1 MTENQN
7 GNHTKI
13 IEVSGPNLNK
23 EIEHKNLEDIEKND
37 NLENQI
43 SEINN
48 NNENTSLNIVNTEQK
63 EKLYMDAETQK
74 DNNIELEEEKGLN
87 DINNIN
93 DINDINEINEEKT
106 PNLEIT
112 TNNNLSNIIS
122 TNNIDIMNLV
132 KSQSYLTSLP
142 MSGKS
147 NQKNNNIVI
156 LNRESRKTYNCL
168 KEKETSLCKEIKVI
182 KQKRDQ
188 LNQFSFE
195 RLGEKNNI
203 ENNIRETELKNLKK
217 SEINLMN
224 KLEAIKLQITDL
236 LNNEKKLNRKNN
248 IKEYLE
254 RLKNNE
260 LNNDLIAKTKSLE
273 AESNKYREKQR
284 LDLEKAKNKK
294 INEINKIEEELKN
307 KKLLY
312 LKAQREKEIEI
323 MRKRKKEIDKKIE
336 KTRKSIKNKPN
347 FDPKNYLYN
356 KLANQFEENEKKL
369 LNQQKQDRKSKLSGI
384 EEINIVKRRII
395 ESKFELEKRRI
406 EKTNEMHQ
414 LWHSRSLIMPKYQ
427 SNVLKKINEYEA
439 KQAEDEEKEKIK
451 KFVLVKE
458 KEKYGDNIPLPPIS
472 EKLKGDREKR
482 QVTFLNFEGKDR
494 VKLIKDELSKNKCK
508 NKNYLIEEKIFKQN
522 SHLQKYRQ
530 RISKSQ
536 EKERKKGMIKS
547 ASCQNILNSNVN
559 DILIKNIGGKPLS
572 PVKLKRRRP
581 NEINYLEEL
590 KKERKSE
597 TKNASYNWNKVIKES
612 SNENGTDYD
621 MVKKKIEVLEEKYQR
636 EKDLMN
642 AKGGFLLNQDM
653 GNDLNSMIINS
664 IKGKLAIIENLNS

>member
-13 IEVSGPNLNK
+13 IEVSGPNSNK
-23 EIEHKNLEDIEKND
+23 EIEHHKNLEDIVKND

-63 EKLYMDAETQK
+63 EKLYMDAEIQK
-74 DNNIELEEEKGLN
+74 DDNIELEEEKGLN
-87 DINNIN
+87 DININDIN
-93 DINDINEINEEKT
+93 DINDINEEKN

-112 TNNNLSNIIS
+112 SNNNLSNIIN

-147 NQKNNNIVI
+147 NQRNNNIVI

-168 KEKETSLCKEIKVI
+168 KEKETSLCKEINAI
-182 KQKRDQ
+182 KQKRNQ

-217 SEINLMN
+217 SEINLMD

-260 LNNDLIAKTKSLE
+260 LNNDLIAKAKSLE

-312 LKAQREKEIEI
+312 LKAQREKEIKI
-323 MRKRKKEIDKKIE
+323 MRKRKKEIDEKIE
-336 KTRKSIKNKPN
+336 KTKKSIKNKPN

-356 KLANQFEENEKKL
+356 KLANQFEENEKKF

-427 SNVLKKINEYEA
+427 SSVLKKINEYEA

-508 NKNYLIEEKIFKQN
+508 NKNYLVEEKIFKQN
-522 SHLQKYRQ
+522 SQLQKYRQ

-547 ASCQNILNSNVN
+547 ASCQNILNGNVN

-597 TKNASYNWNKVIKES
+597 TKNASYNWNKVIQES
-612 SNENGTDYD
+612 SNGSGADYD

-636 EKDLMN
+636 EKDLMK
-642 AKGGFLLNQDM
+642 AKGGYLLNQDM
-653 GNDLNSMIINS
+653 GNDLNNMIINS

>member
-1 MTENQN
+1 
-7 GNHTKI
+7 
-13 IEVSGPNLNK
+13 
-23 EIEHKNLEDIEKND
+23 
-37 NLENQI
+37 
-43 SEINN
+43 
-48 NNENTSLNIVNTEQK
+48 
-63 EKLYMDAETQK
+63 
-74 DNNIELEEEKGLN
+74 
-87 DINNIN
+87 
-93 DINDINEINEEKT
+93 
-106 PNLEIT
+106 
-112 TNNNLSNIIS
+112 
-122 TNNIDIMNLV
+122 
-132 KSQSYLTSLP
+132 
-142 MSGKS
+142 
-147 NQKNNNIVI
+147 
-156 LNRESRKTYNCL
+156 
-168 KEKETSLCKEIKVI
+168 
-182 KQKRDQ
+182 
-188 LNQFSFE
+188 
-195 RLGEKNNI
+195 
-203 ENNIRETELKNLKK
+203 
-217 SEINLMN
+217 
-224 KLEAIKLQITDL
+224 
-236 LNNEKKLNRKNN
+236 
-248 IKEYLE
+248 
-254 RLKNNE
+254 
-260 LNNDLIAKTKSLE
+260 
-273 AESNKYREKQR
+273 
-284 LDLEKAKNKK
+284 
-294 INEINKIEEELKN
+294 
-307 KKLLY
+307 
-312 LKAQREKEIEI
+312 
-323 MRKRKKEIDKKIE
+323 MRKRKKEIDEKIE

-369 LNQQKQDRKSKLSGI
+369 LNQQKLDRKSKLSGI

>member
-1 MTENQN
+1 
-7 GNHTKI
+7 
-13 IEVSGPNLNK
+13 
-23 EIEHKNLEDIEKND
+23 
-37 NLENQI
+37 
-43 SEINN
+43 
-48 NNENTSLNIVNTEQK
+48 
-63 EKLYMDAETQK
+63 
-74 DNNIELEEEKGLN
+74 
-87 DINNIN
+87 
-93 DINDINEINEEKT
+93 
-106 PNLEIT
+106 
-112 TNNNLSNIIS
+112 
-122 TNNIDIMNLV
+122 
-132 KSQSYLTSLP
+132 

-260 LNNDLIAKTKSLE
+260 LNNDLIAKTKILE

-384 EEINIVKRRII
+384 EEIKIVKRRII

-597 TKNASYNWNKVIKES
+597 TKNASCDWNKVIKES